1 MNAVTFMQWHCML
14 WQNIDI
20 NGDFLSR
27 EGVTIRVQQGYVLE
41 PLLSTC
47 NFRGGANSEVTSLSN
62 CVKLFRL
69 IKTRNMCEELQEDPK
84 KLGVK
89 RCAQFSVDQYGV
101 MHVEK
106 NLNSPKRSDGFCVDH
121 YHFGERSCSWN
132 RFFYENSELN
142 SLQKSKQILET

>member
-1 MNAVTFMQWHCML
+1 
-14 WQNIDI
+14 
-20 NGDFLSR
+20 
-27 EGVTIRVQQGYVLE
+27 
-41 PLLSTC
+41 
-47 NFRGGANSEVTSLSN
+47 
-62 CVKLFRL
+62 
-69 IKTRNMCEELQEDPK
+69 MCEELQEDPK